1 VSKPITITVPTD
13 QPGELAYFSLIPM
26 TSFEEFMENVRL
38 LVKPTDVVLGENMG
52 WWTIVE

>member
-1 VSKPITITVPTD
+1 MEQSITITVPTD
-13 QPGELAYFSLIPM
+13 RPGELAYFYLVPK

-38 LVKPTDVVLGENMG
+38 LVKPTDVQLGADMG